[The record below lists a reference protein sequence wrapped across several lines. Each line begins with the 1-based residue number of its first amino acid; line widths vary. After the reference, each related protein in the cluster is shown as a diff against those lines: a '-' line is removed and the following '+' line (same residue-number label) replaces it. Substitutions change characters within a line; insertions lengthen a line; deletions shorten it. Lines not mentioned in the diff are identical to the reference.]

1 MLDCSIRMVLC
12 CSALTISDCEAA
24 QRWGCYAPSAG
35 RTSGSSSALC
45 HGCNRDFPSDQCAR
59 SAETRFTV
67 TSVIRPQEWIAQSL
81 QDRGED
87 VEGPELSGAVPLTPP
102 FRL

>member
-1 MLDCSIRMVLC
+1 VVLLR
-12 CSALTISDCEAA
+12 AFGWQNVRLII
-24 QRWGCYAPSAG
+24 
-35 RTSGSSSALC
+35 ALC

-67 TSVIRPQEWIAQSL
+67 TSVIRPQEWIVQSL